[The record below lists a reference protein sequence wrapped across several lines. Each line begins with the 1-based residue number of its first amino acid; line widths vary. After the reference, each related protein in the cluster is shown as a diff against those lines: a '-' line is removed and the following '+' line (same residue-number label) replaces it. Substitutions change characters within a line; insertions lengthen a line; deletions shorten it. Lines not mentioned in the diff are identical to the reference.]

1 MTGPPGL
8 EAAPAE
14 AVVTLCTGHTA
25 EGQGETLSP
34 DSQGQAA
41 PDSAP
46 LPHSQ
51 GLCHPGTHTAAN
63 KTGYSLQ
70 APLILLYLSLAV
82 WAVLGNE
89 LSQMF
94 ALGFTC
100 HSLIVSIII
109 HPPRHVAAAGRVMGL
124 RERDKDNQ
132 PSTPKQEG
140 VCQP

>member
-25 EGQGETLSP
+25 EGRGETLSP
-34 DSQGQAA
+34 DS
-41 PDSAP
+41 AP
-46 LPHSQ
+46 LHHSQ
-51 GLCHPGTHTAAN
+51 GLYHPVTHTAAN
-63 KTGYSLQ
+63 KAAYSLQ
-70 APLILLYLSLAV
+70 APLVFLYLSLAV

-124 RERDKDNQ
+124 RERQRQSAHHRKA
-132 PSTPKQEG
+132 EG
-140 VCQP
+140 CVPALGQYGL